1 MYPHTDALP
10 VDLSLLSKTAT
21 LYDIVYKPHT
31 TQFLREGKKR
41 GNKVIHGIEMLIYQA
56 LIADEIWLEIELDKQ
71 ELKNELVALAQERG
85 LLI

>member
-1 MYPHTDALP
+1 M
-10 VDLSLLSKTAT
+10 
-21 LYDIVYKPHT
+21 
-31 TQFLREGKKR
+31 REGKKR